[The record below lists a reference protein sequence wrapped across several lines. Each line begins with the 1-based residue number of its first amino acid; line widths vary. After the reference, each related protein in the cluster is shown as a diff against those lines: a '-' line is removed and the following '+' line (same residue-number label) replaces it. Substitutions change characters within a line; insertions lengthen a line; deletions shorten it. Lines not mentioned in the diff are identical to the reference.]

1 MLEVKDL
8 TVRVGSKV
16 VLRGVSLTVKSS
28 EVHAVMGPNGS
39 GKSSLAYTIIGRP
52 GYDVVDGDI
61 LLNGKSILGMS
72 IDERSRLGILLAFQ
86 EPPAVKGLRV
96 AVLATAALNKRL
108 GTSDLTKPADPSI
121 PEKIYSTLRH
131 VGLPTEY
138 AYREVNVG
146 FSGGEKK
153 RHELFHVLLLDP
165 KVVILDEPDSGLDV
179 DGVRMVADIIREL
192 RERGKAILLITHYAR
207 LMRFVKPDEVT
218 ILYGGR
224 VAARGGPE
232 LAEMVESKGYSFLNG
247 GER

>member
-1 MLEVKDL
+1 MLEVRDL
-8 TVRVGSKV
+8 TVRVGGKV
-16 VLRGVSLTVKSS
+16 VLRDVNLTVKAG

-52 GYDVVDGDI
+52 GYEVVKGDI
-61 LLNGKSILGMS
+61 LLEGKSVLGMS
-72 IDERSRLGILLAFQ
+72 VDERSRAGILLAFQ

-96 AVLATAALNKRL
+96 AVLATATLNKRL
-108 GTSDLTKPADPSI
+108 GAADLTKPADPSI
-121 PEKIYSTLRH
+121 PERIYSSLKR

-179 DGVRMVADIIREL
+179 DGVGMVAGIIKEL
-192 RERGKAILLITHYAR
+192 KKQGKAVLLITHYAR
-207 LMRFVKPDEVT
+207 LMKFVKPDEVT
-218 ILYGGR
+218 ILYNGE
-224 VAARGGPE
+224 VAARGGPD
-232 LAEMVESKGYSFLNG
+232 LAEIVEEKGYSFLNG
-247 GER
+247 GEH

>member
-1 MLEVKDL
+1 MLEVKNL
-8 TVRVGSKV
+8 TVRVEEKV
-16 VLRGVSLTVKSS
+16 VLRGVSLSVNAG

-39 GKSSLAYTIIGRP
+39 GKSSLAYAIIGRP
-52 GYDVVDGDI
+52 GYEVIEGDI
-61 LLNGKSILGMS
+61 LLNGKSILDMS
-72 IDERSRLGILLAFQ
+72 IDERSRAGILLAFQ

-108 GTSDLTKPADPSI
+108 GVTDLTKPADPSI
-121 PEKIYSTLRH
+121 PKRIYSILER
-131 VGLPTEY
+131 VGLPSDY

-165 KVVILDEPDSGLDV
+165 KVIILDEPDSGLDV
-179 DGVRMVADIIREL
+179 DGVKMVAEVIKEL
-192 RERGKAILLITHYAR
+192 KNRGKAILLITHYAR

-218 ILYGGR
+218 ILYNGK
-224 VAARGGPE
+224 VTARGGPD
-232 LAEMVESKGYSFLNG
+232 LAERVEAEGYSFLNG

>member
-1 MLEVKDL
+1 MLEIKDL
-8 TVRVGSKV
+8 TVRVEGNQ
-16 VLRGVSLTVKSS
+16 VLQGVDLSVGPGD
-28 EVHAVMGPNGS
+28 VHAVMGPNGS

-52 GYDVVDGDI
+52 RYEVVRGDI
-61 LLNGKSILGMS
+61 LLDGKSIIDMS
-72 IDERSRLGILLAFQ
+72 IDERSRAGILLAFQ

-108 GTSDLTKPADPSI
+108 GALDLTKPADPNI
-121 PEKIYSTLRH
+121 PEKIYSILER
-131 VGLPTEY
+131 VGLPSEY

-179 DGVRMVADIIREL
+179 DGVRMVAEVIKEL
-192 RERGKAILLITHYAR
+192 RNQGKAILLITHYAR

-218 ILYGGR
+218 ILYDGK

-232 LAEMVESKGYSFLNG
+232 LAERVEAEGYSFLNG
-247 GER
+247 GGR